1 VSGEKK
7 AKKSI
12 SKKNKKRARRP
23 KERKGLTFGF
33 LMLVLLILAGTGVFM
48 VAMQQGAV
56 SSDLEARRVE
66 QKIAAEKAKQKSL
79 RLDLARLNSP
89 GRVARIAQDE
99 LGFGEPGAVIYLK
112 YTRDNSGKIA
122 CQSTLERTER
132 EPPSEADKDQ
142 ASVEEEPSGNL
153 TRR

>member
-1 VSGEKK
+1 VSREKK
-7 AKKSI
+7 AKKTAP
-12 SKKNKKRARRP
+12 KKNKEKARRP

-56 SSDLEARRVE
+56 SSDLESRRVE
-66 QKIAAEKAKQKSL
+66 QDIAAEKAAQKSL

-89 GRVARIAQDE
+89 GRIARIAQDE
-99 LGFGEPGAVIYLK
+99 LGFAEPGAVIYLK
-112 YTRDNSGKIA
+112 YTRDSNGKIA

-132 EPPSEADKDQ
+132 EPPLETEKDQ
-142 ASVEEEPSGNL
+142 ASIEEEPSGNL

>member
-1 VSGEKK
+1 
-7 AKKSI
+7 
-12 SKKNKKRARRP
+12 
-23 KERKGLTFGF
+23 
-33 LMLVLLILAGTGVFM
+33 MLVLLILAGTGVFM

-66 QKIAAEKAKQKSL
+66 QKIAAEKAEQKSL

-112 YTRDNSGKIA
+112 YTRGKDGKIA

-132 EPPSEADKDQ
+132 EPPSAKDKDQ
-142 ASVEEEPSGNL
+142 ASAEEPSGNL